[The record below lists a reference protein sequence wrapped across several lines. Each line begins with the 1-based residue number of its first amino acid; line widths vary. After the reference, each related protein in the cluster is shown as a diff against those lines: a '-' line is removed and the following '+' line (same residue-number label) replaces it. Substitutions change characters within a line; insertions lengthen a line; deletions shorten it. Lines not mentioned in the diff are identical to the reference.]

1 MISTFDYSNSSYAG
15 PGGLH
20 LNELENLSVP
30 QAYDRVRQPYKGD
43 YGQREPRFVGFAIQ
57 DDSIEID
64 MEIAV
69 PFLSVP
75 KKRGV
80 GTRSQNFANINVA
93 AIILAGFVAAAGTF
107 FGGAARF
114 FNGGS
119 FFDGK
124 QMFKRKDKN
133 RERSR
138 RESKIET
145 SGNSIQK

>member
-1 MISTFDYSNSSYAG
+1 MISVYEFSNNISANTG
-15 PGGLH
+15 EIFM
-20 LNELENLSVP
+20 NELENFNVP
-30 QAYDRVRQPYKGD
+30 AIYNEIQSPFQNEFGK
-43 YGQREPRFVGFAIQ
+43 REPKFVGFAIQ

-80 GTRSQNFANINVA
+80 GTRSRNFANINVA
-93 AIILAGFVAAAGTF
+93 AIILAGFVAVAGTF

-114 FNGGS
+114 FNGGN

-124 QMFKRKDKN
+124 PIFKRKVNNK
-133 RERSR
+133 ERSK
-138 RESKIET
+138 RE
-145 SGNSIQK
+145 